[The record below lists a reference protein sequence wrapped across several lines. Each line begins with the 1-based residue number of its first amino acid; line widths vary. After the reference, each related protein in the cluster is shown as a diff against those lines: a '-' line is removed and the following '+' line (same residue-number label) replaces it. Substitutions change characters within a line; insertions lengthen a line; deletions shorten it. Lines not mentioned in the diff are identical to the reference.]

1 MKSFHRDKKLSYGHI
16 NMVFKSIFEIV
27 LQDVFIFLLVLTC
40 PNGKLMVLGVP
51 LVYSMTI
58 PNYMELGQSLSVTK
72 VEEI

>member
-1 MKSFHRDKKLSYGHI
+1 
-16 NMVFKSIFEIV
+16 MVFKSVFEIL